1 MTTNQL
7 PTLKLNEEQ
16 RNQLQHK
23 LKTLLKERMS
33 LKQSLQQQGEKATA
47 EKEELFLELLEVF
60 DALESFLNYI
70 EENPDPNPKF
80 FKRLPKSLGTIQKKL
95 LNILE
100 RRQVQPIK
108 FEDTQPDY
116 SICQVVDR
124 EERED
129 LKEQTITKIVRQGF
143 RVEEKILRSVEVI
156 TSKKP
161 TS

>member
-1 MTTNQL
+1 MNR
-7 PTLKLNEEQ
+7 K
-16 RNQLQHK
+16 
-23 LKTLLKERMS
+23 
-33 LKQSLQQQGEKATA
+33 
-47 EKEELFLELLEVF
+47 
-60 DALESFLNYI
+60 
-70 EENPDPNPKF
+70 
-80 FKRLPKSLGTIQKKL
+80 
-95 LNILE
+95 
-100 RRQVQPIK
+100 PIK